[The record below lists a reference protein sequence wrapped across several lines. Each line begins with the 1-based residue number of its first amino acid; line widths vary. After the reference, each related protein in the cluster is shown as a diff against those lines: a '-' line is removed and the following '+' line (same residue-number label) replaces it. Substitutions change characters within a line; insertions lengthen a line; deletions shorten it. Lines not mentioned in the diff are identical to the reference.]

1 MIAIFEQI
9 DRSIILFINGLH
21 NSFLD
26 QFMWIVSGKLTWIPL
41 YLFIIYFSFVKLG
54 KKNFTVFILLL
65 LLSIGLSD
73 FFASQIIK
81 EYFQRYRPS
90 HNLLLMN
97 QLHLYE
103 ISEGNLYRG
112 GQYGFVSSHAANFFA
127 IASFVMLVFRSQF
140 KWIPKLFIPIAVVV
154 AYSRIYLGVHYF
166 SDVFFGGLLGVLMAY
181 LVYKFLYL
189 RLIQKDIFKV

>member
-73 FFASQIIK
+73 FFASQVMD
-81 EYFQRYRPS
+81 F
-90 HNLLLMN
+90 LLTIEM
-97 QLHLYE
+97 
-103 ISEGNLYRG
+103 
-112 GQYGFVSSHAANFFA
+112 
-127 IASFVMLVFRSQF
+127 
-140 KWIPKLFIPIAVVV
+140 
-154 AYSRIYLGVHYF
+154 
-166 SDVFFGGLLGVLMAY
+166 
-181 LVYKFLYL
+181 
-189 RLIQKDIFKV
+189 

>member
-41 YLFIIYFSFVKLG
+41 YLFIIYFSFIKLG

-73 FFASQIIK
+73 FFASQVIK

-97 QLHLYE
+97 QLHLYK

-127 IASFVMLVFRSQF
+127 IASFVILVFRCQF

-154 AYSRIYLGVHYF
+154 AYSRIYLGVHYL
-166 SDVFFGGLLGVLMAY
+166 SDVFFGGLLGVLMAF